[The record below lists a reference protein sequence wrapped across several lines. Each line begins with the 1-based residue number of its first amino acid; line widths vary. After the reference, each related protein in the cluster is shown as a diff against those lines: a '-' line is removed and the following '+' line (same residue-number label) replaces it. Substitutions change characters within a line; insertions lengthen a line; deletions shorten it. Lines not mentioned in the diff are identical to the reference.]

1 MQKIWRPPEI
11 YDCRRL
17 YLGEAGCFMEKN
29 LWKGTRGNWQKIK
42 KRKEKKEKANKT
54 KF

>member
-17 YLGEAGCFMEKN
+17 YLGEAGCFMEKKSMKRN
-29 LWKGTRGNWQKIK
+29 KRKLAKDKKKKGK
-42 KRKEKKEKANKT
+42 KRKGQ
-54 KF
+54 